1 MKLTKSEE
9 EIMVLIWQHR
19 KVFLKD
25 ILESLPEPKP
35 AATTVATL
43 LKRMKDKGFISY
55 YSHGHVREYYPLVEK
70 EKYYSRE
77 VKGLIRNSF
86 NDSAVQF
93 ASFFTHSANLSMDEL
108 MALRKLIDQEIQKKK
123 K

>member
-9 EIMVLIWQHR
+9 EIMALVWQHR

-25 ILESLPEPKP
+25 ILENLPEPKP
-35 AATTVATL
+35 ASTTVATL
-43 LKRMKDKGFISY
+43 LKRMTDKGFISY
-55 YSHGHVREYYPLVEK
+55 QLHGHVREYYPLIEK

-77 VKGLIRNSF
+77 VKGIIRNSF

-108 MALRKLIDQEIQKKK
+108 KALRKLIDLEIQKKK

>member
-9 EIMVLIWQHR
+9 EIMALIWQHR
-19 KVFLKD
+19 KVFLKE
-25 ILESLPEPKP
+25 ILDALPEPKP

-43 LKRMKDKGFISY
+43 LKRMTDKGFVAY
-55 YSHGHVREYYPLVEK
+55 HLHGHVREYYPLVEK

-77 VKGLIRNSF
+77 VKGIIRNSF

-108 MALRKLIDQEIQKKK
+108 KALRKLIDLEIQKKK